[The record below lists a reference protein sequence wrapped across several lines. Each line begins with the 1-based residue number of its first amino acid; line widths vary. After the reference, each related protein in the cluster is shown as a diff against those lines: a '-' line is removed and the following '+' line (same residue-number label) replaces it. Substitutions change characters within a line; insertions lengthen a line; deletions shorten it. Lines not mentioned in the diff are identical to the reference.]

1 MNAIDLFGF
10 DELSG
15 SEMVEVTGGEARSFW
30 YRVGQAAAEVTEFVI
45 GVYDGIMGK

>member
-15 SEMVEVTGGEARSFW
+15 SEMAEVTGGETFW
-30 YRVGQAAAEVTEFVI
+30 YRVGQVAAEVAEFAV